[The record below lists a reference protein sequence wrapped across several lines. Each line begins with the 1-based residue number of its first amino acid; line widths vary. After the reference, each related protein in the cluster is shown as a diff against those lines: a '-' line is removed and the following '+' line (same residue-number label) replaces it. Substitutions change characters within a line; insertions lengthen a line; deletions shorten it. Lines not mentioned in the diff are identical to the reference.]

1 MLIPVGMDDTDR
13 HPAID
18 RIERAVER
26 IEQASMARVRAGDS
40 LARRHAA
47 LRARMAE
54 AVKALDELI
63 AREDRKG
70 GGNG

>member
-1 MLIPVGMDDTDR
+1 MNETDR

-18 RIERAVER
+18 RIENAVDR
-26 IEQASMARVRAGDS
+26 IEKAAAARVGDTAS

-54 AVKALDELI
+54 AVGALDELI

-70 GGNG
+70 G

>member
-1 MLIPVGMDDTDR
+1 MDDTDR
-13 HPAID
+13 HSAID

-26 IEQASMARVRAGDS
+26 IEQASMARLQTADS

-70 GGNG
+70 AGNG

>member
-1 MLIPVGMDDTDR
+1 MDDTDR